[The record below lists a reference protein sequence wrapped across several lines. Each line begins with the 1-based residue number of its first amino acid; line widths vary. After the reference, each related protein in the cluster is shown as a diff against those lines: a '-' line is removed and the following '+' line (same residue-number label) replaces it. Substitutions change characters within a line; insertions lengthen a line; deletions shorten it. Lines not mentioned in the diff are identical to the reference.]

1 MVLKLKIFVF
11 PPPRAPVTPP
21 PPRDRP
27 RESQID
33 YRKSSPAALRSCGAE
48 RVFAPPAAKKEKR
61 LKNSPFC
68 PKKKTEG
75 DVLFT
80 CPEPNAGRRGGTGAH
95 GGGKTKNP
103 LFGARLYHS
112 ILKEIVRYH
121 TRIVLCMLSV
131 CCMIRYRSS

>member
-1 MVLKLKIFVF
+1 VVLKLKIFVF

-80 CPEPNAGRRGGTGAH
+80 CPEPGAERGAAGRQG
-95 GGGKTKNP
+95 
-103 LFGARLYHS
+103 GARGRKDEEPAFWGTSIPLYLEGNCTVS
-112 ILKEIVRYH
+112 YPYCTLYAVS
-121 TRIVLCMLSV
+121 MLYDTV
-131 CCMIRYRSS
+131 P